1 MLLDQL
7 PEAEPFVQ
15 LPNQDQPAVGSDTR
29 SLEITFN
36 KPLKLSWNGLFS
48 F

>member
-7 PEAEPFVQ
+7 PEPEPFVQ

-29 SLEITFN
+29 SLEIDFQQTVEA
-36 KPLKLSWNGLFS
+36 
-48 F
+48 